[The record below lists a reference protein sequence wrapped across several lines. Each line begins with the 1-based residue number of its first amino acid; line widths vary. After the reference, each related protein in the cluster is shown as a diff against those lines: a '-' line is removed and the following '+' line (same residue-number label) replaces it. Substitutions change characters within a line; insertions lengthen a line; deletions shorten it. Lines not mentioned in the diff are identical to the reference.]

1 VWAHRPREAEARA
14 RRDRSRRGGQHCAVG
29 RRHCGGGVGGYTA
42 RQGTEGRGQP
52 PVTRGEANKVSR
64 APERLGWRCMHYMQ
78 AQVRVRLG
86 WRSTD

>member
-1 VWAHRPREAEARA
+1 VGAQAT
-14 RRDRSRRGGQHCAVG
+14 RSRGESSAGPKQAG
-29 RRHCGGGVGGYTA
+29 RAALCSRQASLWGGVGGYTA